1 MQSKKKMLDKVK
13 DQEILEELH
22 KEEDKEDF
30 KNVLNKKKIN
40 KWELDDA
47 LLGEV

>member
-1 MQSKKKMLDKVK
+1 MLDEVQ

-30 KNVLNKKKIN
+30 KTVVNKKKVN
-40 KWELDDA
+40 KWEMDDA
-47 LLGEV
+47 FLGET